1 MHGLDPDPATA
12 PVVAC
17 IFTQY
22 LCDKGLFAIAS
33 SSLTRQGIPGPA
45 AYDRAR
51 NPHRDGRA
59 WSKSAVKAILGNPR
73 YTGRQV

>member
-12 PVVAC
+12 PIVAC

-33 SSLTRQGIPGPA
+33 SSLTREGIPSPA

-51 NPHRDGRA
+51 NPTATAAPGPR
-59 WSKSAVKAILGNPR
+59 AVKAILGNPR